1 MRVNVKYNVIQLPRF
16 IRVSSLVGHT
26 CGPQADLDCSFLAL
40 LSLFSRSSLVLF
52 SLFSRSSLVL
62 FSLFSRSSLA
72 LFSLFSRSSL
82 ALFSL
87 ATSPY
92 SSCRNAVRLLSA
104 EGASSPVGSDWL
116 SAEGASS
123 PVGCDWL
130 SAEGASSPV
139 GCEWLSAE
147 GASSSV
153 ECDWL
158 SAEGAS
164 SPVGRVLMVAP
175 QKQTNK
181 QKSFTEGLLV
191 VPPLRLTTLSITN
204 KSGQSSAFVT

>member
-139 GCEWLSAE
+139 GC
-147 GASSSV
+147 
-153 ECDWL
+153 DWL

-175 QKQTNK
+175 PKKQTNK
-181 QKSFTEGLLV
+181 NCTGGLLV
-191 VPPLRLTTLSITN
+191 VPPLRLTTLSVTN